1 MEFLNRLFKLKEHNT
16 SVRVEVIAGIT
27 TFMAMAYILAV
38 NPSIL
43 SVTGMDRNALF
54 VSTAVASAIGCL
66 CMAFSNLPFG
76 LAPGMGLNAYFAYT
90 VCIGMNCSWQFAL
103 TAVFVEGVI
112 FLLLS
117 ALDIREA
124 IFNSIPRN
132 LKLGI
137 SSGIGLFIAFIGLLN
152 SKLVVMDASTAVTR
166 FSFRS
171 SSFESVGIT
180 VVLTVIGIILTAVLL
195 IRKVKGA
202 ILIGIL
208 ATWGLGMLCEK
219 CGWYV
224 PNAELGMYSLLP
236 DFSSGLAVPS
246 IKPIF
251 FKFDLRGVINNLGNF
266 FIIMLTFLFGD
277 CFDTLGTLMGVA
289 TKSNMLD
296 KDGKL
301 PGIKKALIADAIATS
316 AGAVLGVST
325 TTTYVESSAGTAE
338 GGRTGLTAIVI
349 GLLFLLSIFI
359 SPVFLAIPSFAT
371 APALIIV
378 GFMMVTAFLD
388 IDRDDLSEAI
398 PAFIA
403 MVAMP
408 FMYSIAEGISIG
420 IISYV
425 LINVFT
431 GKAKKVH
438 PIMYVLAVLFI
449 LRYAFL

>member
-1 MEFLNRLFKLKEHNT
+1 MEKWFHLKERNT
-16 SVRVEVIAGIT
+16 SVRIEVIAGIT

-38 NPSIL
+38 NPNIL
-43 SVTGMDRNALF
+43 SATGMDRGALF
-54 VSTAVASAIGCL
+54 VSTAVASAIGCF

-90 VCIGMNCSWQFAL
+90 VCIGMGFSWRFAL
-103 TAVFVEGVI
+103 AAIFVEGII

-117 ALDIREA
+117 ALDVREA

-152 SKLVVMDASTAVTR
+152 SKLVVMDSSTAVTR
-166 FSFRS
+166 FSFQTNP
-171 SSFESVGIT
+171 FESVGIT
-180 VVLTVIGIILTAVLL
+180 VVLTVIGTLITAILL

-208 ATWGLGMLCEK
+208 ATWGLGMLCQLF
-219 CGWYV
+219 GWYV
-224 PNAELGMYSLLP
+224 PNPDFGMYSVFP
-236 DFSSGLAVPS
+236 DFSNGLSIPS
-246 IKPIF
+246 IKPILF
-251 FKFDLRGVINNLGNF
+251 QLDFMAVVNNFGNF
-266 FIIMLTFLFGD
+266 LIIMLTFLFGD

-296 KDGKL
+296 ENGKL
-301 PGIKKALIADAIATS
+301 PGIKGALIADAIATS
-316 AGAVLGVST
+316 AGALLGVST

-371 APALIIV
+371 APALITV

-408 FMYSIAEGISIG
+408 FMYSIAEGISLG
-420 IISYV
+420 VISYTV
-425 LINVFT
+425 INACT
-431 GKAKKVH
+431 GRTKKVH
-438 PIMYVLAVLFI
+438 PIMYILTILFI

>member
-1 MEFLNRLFKLKEHNT
+1 MEKLFHLKERNT
-16 SVRVEVIAGIT
+16 SVRIEVIAGIT

-38 NPSIL
+38 NPNIL
-43 SVTGMDRNALF
+43 SAIGMDRGALF
-54 VSTAVASAIGCL
+54 VSTAVASAIGCF

-90 VCIGMNCSWQFAL
+90 VCIGMGYSWQFAL
-103 TAVFVEGVI
+103 TAIFVEGII

-117 ALDIREA
+117 LFDVREA

-166 FSFRS
+166 FSFRTNP
-171 SSFESVGIT
+171 FESVGIT
-180 VVLTVIGIILTAVLL
+180 VVLTVIGILITAILL

-208 ATWGLGMLCEK
+208 ATWGLGMLCEMF
-219 CGWYV
+219 GIYV
-224 PNAELGMYSLLP
+224 PNVDLGMYSLFP
-236 DFSSGLAVPS
+236 DFSAGFSIPS

-251 FKFDLRGVINNLGNF
+251 LKLDFMAVINNFGNF
-266 FIIMLTFLFGD
+266 LIIMLTFLFGD

-296 KDGKL
+296 ENGKL
-301 PGIKKALIADAIATS
+301 PGIKGALIADAIATS
-316 AGAVLGVST
+316 AGALLGVST

-359 SPVFLAIPSFAT
+359 SPIFLAIPSFAT

-398 PAFIA
+398 PAYIA
-403 MVAMP
+403 MIAMP

>member
-1 MEFLNRLFKLKEHNT
+1 MEKWFHLKERNT
-16 SVRVEVIAGIT
+16 SVRIEVIAGIT

-38 NPSIL
+38 NPNIL
-43 SVTGMDRNALF
+43 SATGMDRGALF
-54 VSTAVASAIGCL
+54 VSTAVASAIGCF

-90 VCIGMNCSWQFAL
+90 VCIGMGFSWRFAL
-103 TAVFVEGVI
+103 AAIFVEGII

-117 ALDIREA
+117 ALDVREA

-152 SKLVVMDASTAVTR
+152 SKLVVMDSSTAVTR
-166 FSFRS
+166 FSFQTNP
-171 SSFESVGIT
+171 FESVGIT
-180 VVLTVIGIILTAVLL
+180 VVLTVIGTLITAILL

-208 ATWGLGMLCEK
+208 ATWGLGMLCQLF
-219 CGWYV
+219 GWYV
-224 PNAELGMYSLLP
+224 PNPDLGMYSVFP
-236 DFSSGLAVPS
+236 DFSNGLSIPS
-246 IKPIF
+246 IKPILF
-251 FKFDLRGVINNLGNF
+251 QLDFMAVVNNFGNF
-266 FIIMLTFLFGD
+266 LIIMLTFLFGD

-296 KDGKL
+296 ENGKL
-301 PGIKKALIADAIATS
+301 PGIKGALIADAIATS
-316 AGAVLGVST
+316 AGALLGVST

-371 APALIIV
+371 APALITV

-408 FMYSIAEGISIG
+408 FMYSIAEGISLG
-420 IISYV
+420 VISYTV
-425 LINVFT
+425 INACT
-431 GKAKKVH
+431 GRTKKVH
-438 PIMYVLAVLFI
+438 PIMYILTILFI